1 MRPRQSAG
9 WLSLI
14 FILAGCAAYQAAG
27 QVQSGRQALL
37 INQPEDA
44 LGYFQLVAQTNPN
57 YIFQSGLYREGIWT
71 YIGRSQYLL
80 GRLPEARQSLE
91 KALSV
96 DQDDYLARIYLGLTL
111 LRSGED
117 SSGLKQLDSGMK
129 GLYDWLEY
137 MNRTMPYTAFWDPRR
152 EIRSAIE
159 KDLDMLSSKDADRQQ
174 LIYSAE
180 WIGQKMEEEIDLVRR
195 DEQRRMNQELEW
207 SSGRGVGVGI
217 GIGF

>member
-1 MRPRQSAG
+1 MGPRQSAA
-9 WLSLI
+9 WLFLI
-14 FILAGCAAYQAAG
+14 VIVAGCAAYQAAG

-37 INQPEDA
+37 VNQPSDA
-44 LGYFQLVAQTNPN
+44 LGYFHQVAQTNPN

-174 LIYSAE
+174 LISSAE

-207 SSGRGVGVGI
+207 SRGRGVGVGI